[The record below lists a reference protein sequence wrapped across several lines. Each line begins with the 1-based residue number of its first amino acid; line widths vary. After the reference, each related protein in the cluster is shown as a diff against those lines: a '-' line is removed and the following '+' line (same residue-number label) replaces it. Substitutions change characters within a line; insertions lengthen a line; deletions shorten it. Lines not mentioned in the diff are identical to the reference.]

1 MAADLSLRRKLRL
14 AFVGLALGPLLVAG
28 LALSVGAYR
37 LQDRQTEAIQRQV
50 GRTIISEFRHY
61 LGTLILELEEPIRR
75 QGVAMLDSR
84 GRQALAE
91 GLIAFE
97 PMFIEVAVLDV
108 QGGILARASR
118 YEPVI
123 SQGAAGVAHLPEVAA
138 AMIGGANAIG
148 GIRHYAATNE
158 PMIGLA
164 VPSTDPKTGQP
175 EGFLLAQARF
185 HRVWELT
192 QPLPGL
198 GELNSYV
205 LDHGGQVIAHRNPSV
220 VLARTVRPLSAADG
234 IGRGLDGAWSF
245 TTSEA
250 FVIGGRRFLVVVE
263 QPLLSALK
271 LPAGAVLIVALVLL
285 FGGVGAWVLVH
296 YSRRAILAPIDALA
310 EAVRDV
316 EAGDMTR
323 RAPVASSDEIGALAA
338 AFNSMTGRV
347 ADLLHDLGDSE
358 EKFRLVMESA
368 SDALVVI
375 DAEGRIVS
383 WNRGASRMF
392 GYAPD
397 EIMGRN
403 VTQLMPEHMRERHDA
418 ILARIRD
425 HADGHINTDPR
436 EQPAQRKD
444 GTLFP
449 VEVTLAGFSFKG
461 SRFYSGIMRDISAR
475 KEAESNIRFLARHDA
490 LTGLANRV
498 VLREKLDEILP
509 ETGTRQQH
517 CLLFIDLD
525 NFKVV
530 NDVLG
535 HSFGDRLLVEVA
547 DRLRSIEGGH
557 NIICRHGGDEF
568 ILVAPDIRSR
578 ERAAELAERVL
589 AVMGDSFAIDAQA
602 IEVGCSIGISMAPDD
617 GSDAET
623 LIRKA
628 DIAMYKAKEK
638 GRLGFQFFTA
648 AMDRQ
653 MIERREMEKSL
664 RRGLRDGE
672 LFIHLQPKVRLDG
685 GGVTGFESLAR
696 WRSAE
701 HGMVPPARFIPVAEE
716 CGLIAAIGDTVLR
729 RTLAAMAGWRA
740 DGLTALPVAV
750 NLSAGQ
756 LGNPGLAGEI
766 DALLREYDLPSSLL
780 ELELTESMLMG
791 EADQVRAI
799 LFGLKD
805 LGIKL
810 SIDDF
815 GTGYSSLSY
824 LKRLPVDVLKIDRS
838 FVADLPGDPEGEA
851 ICLAIIH
858 MAKAL
863 SLDVVAEGVET
874 EAQCAFLADNG
885 CDFAQGFLFA
895 RPVPVEQA
903 VEYLPLVC
911 APDQPA

>member
-1 MAADLSLRRKLRL
+1 MAAERSLHRKLRL
-14 AFVGLALGPLLVAG
+14 AFIGLAMGPLLLAG
-28 LALSVGAYR
+28 LVLSVTVYR

-50 GRTIISEFRHY
+50 GRAIVSDFRNY
-61 LGTLILELEEPIRR
+61 LGTLTLELEEPIRR
-75 QGVAMLDSR
+75 QSLAAMDAR
-84 GRQALAE
+84 ERQSLAE

-97 PMFIEVAVLDV
+97 PMFIEVAVLDPAGNV
-108 QGGILARASR
+108 KARASR
-118 YEPVI
+118 YEPVV
-123 SQGAAGVAHLPEVAA
+123 SQGPAGLAHLPEVAA

-148 GIRHYAATNE
+148 IVRQYDATNE

-164 VPSTDPKTGQP
+164 IPSINPRNGQP
-175 EGFLLAQARF
+175 EGFVLAQARF
-185 HRVWELT
+185 RRVWDLT
-192 QPLPGL
+192 RPLAGL
-198 GELNSYV
+198 EQLNSYV
-205 LDHGGQVIAHRNPSV
+205 LDHAGQVIAHRNPSV
-220 VLARTVRPLSAADG
+220 VLARTIRPLPVTDG
-234 IGRGLDGAWSF
+234 IGRGMNGAWSF

-271 LPAGAVLIVALVLL
+271 LPAGTVLIVALVLL
-285 FGGVGAWVLVH
+285 LGGAGAWALVRH
-296 YSRRAILAPIDALA
+296 ARRAILAPIDALA

-316 EAGDMTR
+316 EAGDMSR
-323 RAPVASSDEIGALAA
+323 RAPVTSADEIGALAS

-347 ADLLHDLGDSE
+347 GELLRDLGDSE
-358 EKFRLVMESA
+358 EKFRLVMDSA

-383 WNRGASRMF
+383 WNRGATLMF
-392 GYAPD
+392 GYESA
-397 EIMGRN
+397 EVMGQN
-403 VTQLMPEHMRERHDA
+403 VSLLMPDYMRERHDA
-418 ILARIRD
+418 ILAGIRD
-425 HADGHINTDPR
+425 SADHQIDTMPR

-444 GTLFP
+444 GSLFP

-461 SRFYSGIMRDISAR
+461 QRFYSGIMRDISAR

-509 ETGTRQQH
+509 ETGARQLH

-547 DRLRSIEGGH
+547 DRLRSIEGGY
-557 NIICRHGGDEF
+557 NIVCRHGGDEF
-568 ILVAPDIRSR
+568 ILLAPDIQTR
-578 ERAAELAERVL
+578 EKAAELADRVL
-589 AVMGDSFAIDAQA
+589 ALMADPFAIDSQA

-638 GRLGFQFFTA
+638 GRLGYQFFTS

-653 MIERREMEKSL
+653 MVERRELEKSL

-672 LFIHLQPKVRLDG
+672 VFIHLQPKVRLG
-685 GGVTGFESLAR
+685 EGRVTGFEALAR
-696 WRSAE
+696 WHSAE
-701 HGMVPPARFIPVAEE
+701 HGLVPPGRFIPLAEE
-716 CGLIAAIGDTVLR
+716 CGLVAAIGDTVLR
-729 RTLAAMAGWRA
+729 RALDTMAGWQAGGR
-740 DGLTALPVAV
+740 LALPVAV

-766 DALLREYDLPSSLL
+766 DALLREYGVAPSLL

-791 EADQVRAI
+791 DADQVRAI
-799 LFGLKD
+799 LFRLKD

-824 LKRLPVDVLKIDRS
+824 LKRFPVDVLKIDRS

-851 ICLAIIH
+851 ICLAIIR

-863 SLDVVAEGVET
+863 SMDVVAEGVET
-874 EAQCAFLADNG
+874 EAQSRFLGENG
-885 CDFAQGFLFA
+885 CDFAQGYHFA
-895 RPVPVEQA
+895 RPLPVEQA
-903 VEYLPLVC
+903 VDYLPLAC
-911 APDQPA
+911 TPDQPA

>member
-1 MAADLSLRRKLRL
+1 MAADISLRRKLRV
-14 AFVGLALGPLLVAG
+14 AFVGLALGPLLLAG
-28 LALSVGAYR
+28 LALSVAVYR

-50 GRTIISEFRHY
+50 GRAIVSDFRNY
-61 LGTLILELEEPIRR
+61 LGTLILELEEPVRR
-75 QGVAMLDSR
+75 QGVAMLDAR
-84 GRQALAE
+84 GRQMLVE

-108 QGGILARASR
+108 EGGVLARASR

-123 SQGAAGVAHLPEVAA
+123 SSGAAGVAHLPEVAA

-148 GIRHYAATNE
+148 GIRQYAATNE

-164 VPSTDPKTGQP
+164 VPSIDPKSGRP
-175 EGFLLAQARF
+175 EGFILAQARF
-185 HRVWELT
+185 RRVWELT

-198 GELNSYV
+198 GHLNSYV
-205 LDHGGQVIAHRNPSV
+205 LDHAGQVIAHRNPSV
-220 VLARTVRPLSAADG
+220 VLAHTVRPLPVIDG

-245 TTSEA
+245 STSEA

-263 QPLLSALK
+263 QPLLNALK
-271 LPAGAVLIVALVLL
+271 LPVGTVLIVALVLL
-285 FGGVGAWVLVH
+285 FGGIGAWILVRH
-296 YSRRAILAPIDALA
+296 AQRTILAPIGALA

-323 RAPVASSDEIGALAA
+323 RAPVTSSDEVGALAA

-368 SDALVVI
+368 SDALLVI
-375 DAEGRIVS
+375 DADGRIVS

-392 GYAPD
+392 GYERD
-397 EIMGRN
+397 EILGHD
-403 VTQLMPEHMRERHDA
+403 VTQLMPEHMRERHREV
-418 ILARIRD
+418 LAHIRQQ
-425 HADGHINTDPR
+425 ADGQVNTDPR

-509 ETGTRQQH
+509 ETGARQLH

-557 NIICRHGGDEF
+557 NIVCRHGGDEF
-568 ILVAPDIRSR
+568 ILLAPDIQSR
-578 ERAAELAERVL
+578 EKAVELAERVL
-589 AVMGDSFAIDAQA
+589 AVMSDAFAIDAQA
-602 IEVGCSIGISMAPDD
+602 IEVGCSIGIAMAPDD
-617 GSDAET
+617 GTDAET

-638 GRLGFQFFTA
+638 GRLGYQFFTA

-653 MIERREMEKSL
+653 MIERRELEKSL

-672 LFIHLQPKVRLDG
+672 LFIHLQPKVRLLG
-685 GGVTGFESLAR
+685 GGVTGFEALAR
-696 WRSAE
+696 WHCAE

-729 RTLAAMAGWRA
+729 QTLETMAGWRS
-740 DGLTALPVAV
+740 DGRNALPVAV

-756 LGNPGLAGEI
+756 LGNPALASDI
-766 DALLREYDLPSSLL
+766 DALLREYGLPSSLL

-791 EADQVRAI
+791 DVDQVRAI
-799 LFGLKD
+799 LFRLKD

-824 LKRLPVDVLKIDRS
+824 LKRFPVDVLKIDRS

-851 ICLAIIH
+851 ICLAIIR

-863 SLDVVAEGVET
+863 SLAVVAEGVET
-874 EAQCAFLADNG
+874 EAQSAFLSENG

-895 RPVPVEQA
+895 RPLPAEQA
-903 VEYLPLVC
+903 AEYLPLVC
-911 APDQPA
+911 TPDPPT

>member
-1 MAADLSLRRKLRL
+1 MAADISLRRKLRM
-14 AFVGLALGPLLVAG
+14 AFVGLALGPLLLAG
-28 LALSVGAYR
+28 LALSVAVYR

-50 GRTIISEFRHY
+50 GRAIVSEFRNY
-61 LGTLILELEEPIRR
+61 LGTLILELEEPVRR
-75 QGVAMLDSR
+75 QGVAVLDAK
-84 GRQALAE
+84 GRQSLVE

-97 PMFIEVAVLDV
+97 PMFIEVAVLDTRGGV
-108 QGGILARASR
+108 QARASR

-123 SQGAAGVAHLPEVAA
+123 STGAAGVAHLPEVAA
-138 AMIGGANAIG
+138 AMVGGANAIG
-148 GIRHYAATNE
+148 TIRQYGATNE

-164 VPSTDPKTGQP
+164 IPSIDPRGGQP
-175 EGFLLAQARF
+175 EGFVLAQARF
-185 HRVWELT
+185 RRVWELT

-198 GELNSYV
+198 EQLSSYV
-205 LDHGGQVIAHRNPSV
+205 LDHVGQVIAHRNPSV
-220 VLARTVRPLSAADG
+220 VLARTVRPLPVADG
-234 IGRGLDGAWSF
+234 IGRGLDGTWSF
-245 TTSEA
+245 STSEA

-271 LPAGAVLIVALVLL
+271 LPAGTVLIVALVLL
-285 FGGVGAWVLVH
+285 FGGIGAWVLARH
-296 YSRRAILAPIDALA
+296 SQRTILAPIDALA

-323 RAPVASSDEIGALAA
+323 RAPVTSSDEIGALSA

-347 ADLLHDLGDSE
+347 ADLLRDLGDSE

-375 DAEGRIVS
+375 DADGRIVS
-383 WNRGASRMF
+383 WNRGAGRMF
-392 GYAPD
+392 GYGGD
-397 EIMGRN
+397 EILGRD
-403 VTQLMPEHMRERHDA
+403 VTLLMPEHMREHHQDV
-418 ILARIRD
+418 LARVRQQ
-425 HADGHINTDPR
+425 ADSQINTDPR

-461 SRFYSGIMRDISAR
+461 QRFYSGIMRDISAR

-498 VLREKLDEILP
+498 VLREKLDEVLP
-509 ETGTRQQH
+509 ETGARQLH

-557 NIICRHGGDEF
+557 NTVCRHGGDEF
-568 ILVAPDIRSR
+568 ILLAPDIQSR
-578 ERAAELAERVL
+578 DKAVELAERVL
-589 AVMGDSFAIDAQA
+589 AVMGDAIAIDGQA
-602 IEVGCSIGISMAPDD
+602 IEVGCSIGIAMAPDD
-617 GSDAET
+617 GGDAET

-638 GRLGFQFFTA
+638 GRLGYQFFTA

-653 MIERREMEKSL
+653 MIERRELEKSL

-672 LFIHLQPKVRLDG
+672 LFIHLQPKVRLAEG
-685 GGVTGFESLAR
+685 RVVGFEALAR
-696 WRSAE
+696 WRCAE
-701 HGMVPPARFIPVAEE
+701 HGMVPPGRFIPVAEE

-729 RTLAAMAGWRA
+729 QTLETMAGWRS
-740 DGLTALPVAV
+740 DGRTALPVAV

-756 LGNPGLAGEI
+756 LGNPALASEI
-766 DALLREYDLPSSLL
+766 DALLREYGLPSSLL

-791 EADQVRAI
+791 DADQVRAI
-799 LFGLKD
+799 LFRLKD

-824 LKRLPVDVLKIDRS
+824 LKRFPVDVLKIDRS

-851 ICLAIIH
+851 ICLAIIR

-863 SLDVVAEGVET
+863 SLAVVAEGVET
-874 EAQCAFLADNG
+874 EAQSIFLNENG

-895 RPVPVEQA
+895 HPVPAEQA
-903 VEYLPLVC
+903 AEYLPLVC